1 MCDNKNNIKLKSV
14 VNAFENL
21 TDFVKNNPDLSS
33 KIQDTWLENKRL
45 SVQIKELEF
54 QNNRT
59 LSEITKKYELM
70 KDILILVFGERQ
82 KALNSHYVILEK
94 ALSSDDRELVIASLK
109 GISSIVTQNPL
120 ESFSEF
126 SEIWD
131 NKDETLYLDF

>member
-1 MCDNKNNIKLKSV
+1 MCDNKNNIKKTAISCIK
-14 VNAFENL
+14 N
-21 TDFVKNNPDLSS
+21 TIDFFKNNPDFIS
-33 KIQDTWLENKRL
+33 KVQDAWLENKRL
-45 SVQIKELEF
+45 SAQIKELEF